1 MTQLSLFARR
11 QLDRRF
17 AELRTSVPLLRTP
30 RGGWVRLLRTA
41 LGMRQED
48 LATRLKVS
56 AQAVGALERR
66 EAEETVTL
74 ASLRQAADA
83 LDAEL
88 YYVLLPRQPIEARLE
103 AEIDRAARFLAGQVH
118 HSMRMEDQATEPAE
132 LLERIKEIKDQL
144 RLTPS
149 LLWTL
154 PHDV

>member
-1 MTQLSLFARR
+1 MPPSPVTRR
-11 QLDRRF
+11 QLDRRLG
-17 AELRTSVPLLRTP
+17 ALRGSIPLLRTP
-30 RGGWVRLLRTA
+30 RGGWIRLLRTT

-48 LATRLKVS
+48 LAARLKVS

-66 EAEETVTL
+66 EAEESVTL

-83 LDAEL
+83 LDADL
-88 YYVLLPRQPIEARLE
+88 YYVLLPRKPIEERLE
-103 AEIDRAARFLAGQVH
+103 AEVDRVARFMAGQIH
-118 HSMRMEDQATEPAE
+118 HSMRMEDQATDIPE
-132 LLERIKEIKDQL
+132 LLERIKEIKDRL

>member
-1 MTQLSLFARR
+1 MSTPSSARR

-17 AELRTSVPLLRTP
+17 EALRGNIPLLRTP

-88 YYVLLPRQPIEARLE
+88 YWVLLPRQPIEARLE
-103 AEIDRAARFLAGQVH
+103 AEIDRAARFMAGQVH